1 MLNHVDI
8 LESIEAILTISEV
21 FVPDVMENISL
32 ILNYCSNINFGN
44 EMDENLA
51 KLIKLLVAY
60 TNDTVQAN
68 CFTSL
73 TALLGHPDKKEDNE
87 KLTSSIVKESKIL
100 AYSV

>member
-8 LESIEAILTISEV
+8 LESIEGILTISEV

-32 ILNYCSNINFGN
+32 ILNYCSNINFGTK
-44 EMDENLA
+44 MDENLA
-51 KLIKLLVAY
+51 KLIKLCVAY

-73 TALLGHPDKKEDNE
+73 TALLGHSDKKEDNE